1 MKKHLLNILICLA
14 FQFIG
19 EEVSAQDT
27 TPPDR
32 PLITYVTVDTTN
44 NDVLIYWD
52 FSSSSDVEWY
62 FIYYEVFTVNGYEGI
77 KIDSVNASTST
88 YRHSGTKAGQ
98 KNLLYSVTAADS
110 SGNESLR
117 TPGFHS
123 TVHLDMQ
130 YDSCMNTMS
139 LQWNNYIGWNEDL
152 TGYKVFRSIDNGNFT
167 VVNGNLPGD
176 SLYTDHNIIENAIY
190 RYYIEAVKY
199 DGLVSTSNISQKYT
213 YMPPPPSNLELLY
226 VTISDPNTAGISFSF
241 DPSSIINDFVLLRS
255 AIPTSDFLPIDHAND
270 VASETF
276 TFADQFTTSFKKY
289 FYKIGALNSCN
300 KLILSSNIGV
310 NILLSADTSQNQVQ
324 LNWNPYEDWQEGI
337 SFYSVSRMN
346 ENGEFTEIAHLSSMT
361 TNYLDDLTNVSP
373 NSLSGK
379 LLYRVEARRNG
390 STISAFS
397 NIAEVKIH
405 SVFDKIPNAFTPNND
420 GLNDTFK
427 PLINFIPEK
436 FLMIIYDRYGIP
448 VFQTENPEE
457 GWDGKIRGKGMAIEG
472 VYIYHVQY
480 TSYGGTSNK
489 KTGKVTVFYPRQ

>member
-1 MKKHLLNILICLA
+1 
-14 FQFIG
+14 
-19 EEVSAQDT
+19 
-27 TPPDR
+27 
-32 PLITYVTVDTTN
+32 
-44 NDVLIYWD
+44 
-52 FSSSSDVEWY
+52 
-62 FIYYEVFTVNGYEGI
+62 
-77 KIDSVNASTST
+77 
-88 YRHSGTKAGQ
+88 
-98 KNLLYSVTAADS
+98 
-110 SGNESLR
+110 
-117 TPGFHS
+117 
-123 TVHLDMQ
+123 
-130 YDSCMNTMS
+130 
-139 LQWNNYIGWNEDL
+139 
-152 TGYKVFRSIDNGNFT
+152 
-167 VVNGNLPGD
+167 
-176 SLYTDHNIIENAIY
+176 
-190 RYYIEAVKY
+190 
-199 DGLVSTSNISQKYT
+199 
-213 YMPPPPSNLELLY
+213 
-226 VTISDPNTAGISFSF
+226 
-241 DPSSIINDFVLLRS
+241 
-255 AIPTSDFLPIDHAND
+255 
-270 VASETF
+270 
-276 TFADQFTTSFKKY
+276 
-289 FYKIGALNSCN
+289 
-300 KLILSSNIGV
+300 
-310 NILLSADTSQNQVQ
+310 
-324 LNWNPYEDWQEGI
+324 
-337 SFYSVSRMN
+337 MN